1 MAGADRKRRYRD
13 RLRRGA
19 VVVPVEIDPLDGE
32 VLADYSLISL
42 SEVEDRDAITRAFRR
57 LLDRLRDASPST

>member
-19 VVVPVEIDPLDGE
+19 VVVPVEVEPLDGE
-32 VLADYSLISL
+32 ALVDCGLLSV
-42 SEVEDRDAITRAFRR
+42 SEVEDRNAIARVIRHW
-57 LLDRLRDASPST
+57 LDSLRDASPST

>member
-32 VLADYSLISL
+32 VLADYGLL
-42 SEVEDRDAITRAFRR
+42 SWNDVEDRDANRGRMSGFGG
-57 LLDRLRDASPST
+57 